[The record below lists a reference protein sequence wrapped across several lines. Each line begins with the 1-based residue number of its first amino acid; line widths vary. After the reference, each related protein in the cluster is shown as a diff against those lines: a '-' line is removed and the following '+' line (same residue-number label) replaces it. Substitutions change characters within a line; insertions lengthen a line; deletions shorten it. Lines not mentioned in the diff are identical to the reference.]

1 MDTKLTLKLNEDII
15 ERAKKYARTNNTS
28 LSKVVESY
36 LNSLTIQQK
45 DKNDLLITPLVE
57 SLSGVVDIPA
67 DFDYKNAYRDHISN
81 KYS

>member
-57 SLSGVVDIPA
+57 SLSGVVDLPA